1 MLIETGILKFDCR
14 YIDDTLALIKKDQI
28 QHVFNWFKFFDK
40 NLQFTVDTFE
50 NEIIRFLDIEIV
62 NNVGTGI
69 YTKNTNIGLF
79 FFSITASGMPKLHG
93 YTPCITEHK
102 KYALTNS
109 YWWHKL
115 ITWTSLCH
123 GMI

>member
-62 NNVGTGI
+62 NNGGTGI

-93 YTPCITEHK
+93 YTHSLYYRAQKIC
-102 KYALTNS
+102 TN
-109 YWWHKL
+109 
-115 ITWTSLCH
+115 
-123 GMI
+123 